1 MAQKTNKYAYNRNY
15 YNNLNRGNSFNGNAA
30 RQLVVVPDEY
40 EEDEELMYNAEP
52 EYEYPEREERR
63 RGRAARPER
72 RRDYGRETVKEP
84 KTRVRY
90 RVKVGLLPVMV
101 FAVAIAALLSS
112 AFGYLE
118 VQSKINQA
126 DKQIR
131 IAQAKLDDVEA
142 LNASLSSALDTEIDR
157 NYIYTVAVAKLGMVY
172 PDNNQVVYYE
182 PAEEGYVRQLAA
194 IPMD

>member
-15 YNNLNRGNSFNGNAA
+15 YSNLNRGNAFNGNAA
-30 RQLVVVPDEY
+30 RQLAVVPDEY
-40 EEDEELMYNAEP
+40 EEDEELMFEAEP
-52 EYEYPEREERR
+52 EYEQPEREERSR
-63 RGRAARPER
+63 RNARPER
-72 RRDYGRETVKEP
+72 RPEYEQQKAP
-84 KTRVRY
+84 KTKVRY

-131 IAQAKLDDVEA
+131 IAQTKLADVEA

-157 NYIYTVAVAKLGMVY
+157 NYIYTVAVARLGMVY
-172 PDNNQVVYYE
+172 PDKNQVVYYE
-182 PAEEGYVRQLAA
+182 PAEEGYVRQLSA
-194 IPMD
+194 IPLK

>member
-15 YNNLNRGNSFNGNAA
+15 YSNLNRGNAFNGNAA
-30 RQLVVVPDEY
+30 RQLAVVPDEY
-40 EEDEELMYNAEP
+40 DEEEELMYDAEP
-52 EYEYPEREERR
+52 AYEYPEREERR
-63 RGRAARPER
+63 TVRPER
-72 RRDYGRETVKEP
+72 RNDRGRETVKEP
-84 KTRVRY
+84 GTRVKY

-126 DKQIR
+126 EKQIR
-131 IAQAKLDDVEA
+131 IAETKLADVEA
-142 LNASLSSALDTEIDR
+142 LNESLSSALDTEISR

-182 PAEEGYVRQLAA
+182 PAEEGYVRQHSA
-194 IPMD
+194 IPTK

>member
-15 YNNLNRGNSFNGNAA
+15 YSNLNRGNAFNGNAA
-30 RQLVVVPDEY
+30 RKLAVVPDEY
-40 EEDEELMYNAEP
+40 EEDEELMFEAEP
-52 EYEYPEREERR
+52 EYEQPEREERSR
-63 RGRAARPER
+63 RNARPER
-72 RRDYGRETVKEP
+72 RPEYEQQKAP
-84 KTRVRY
+84 KTKVRY

-131 IAQAKLDDVEA
+131 IAQTKLADVEA

-157 NYIYTVAVAKLGMVY
+157 NYIYTVAVARLGMVY
-172 PDNNQVVYYE
+172 PDKNQVVYYE
-182 PAEEGYVRQLAA
+182 PAEEGYVRQLSA
-194 IPMD
+194 IPLK

>member
-15 YNNLNRGNSFNGNAA
+15 YSNLNRGNAFNGNAA
-30 RQLVVVPDEY
+30 RQLAVVSDEY
-40 EEDEELMYNAEP
+40 EEDEELMFEAEP
-52 EYEYPEREERR
+52 DYEQPEREERSR
-63 RGRAARPER
+63 RNARPER
-72 RRDYGRETVKEP
+72 RPEYEQQKAP
-84 KTRVRY
+84 KTKVRY

-131 IAQAKLDDVEA
+131 IAQTKLADVEA

-157 NYIYTVAVAKLGMVY
+157 NYIYTVAVARLGMVY
-172 PDNNQVVYYE
+172 PDKNQVVYYE
-182 PAEEGYVRQLAA
+182 PAEEGYVRQLSA
-194 IPMD
+194 IPLK

>member
-15 YNNLNRGNSFNGNAA
+15 YSNLNRGNAFNGNAA
-30 RQLVVVPDEY
+30 RQLAVVSDEY
-40 EEDEELMYNAEP
+40 EEDEELMFEAEP
-52 EYEYPEREERR
+52 EYEQPEREERSR
-63 RGRAARPER
+63 RNARPER
-72 RRDYGRETVKEP
+72 RPEYEQQKAP
-84 KTRVRY
+84 KTKVRY

-131 IAQAKLDDVEA
+131 IAQTKLADVEA

-157 NYIYTVAVAKLGMVY
+157 NYIYTVAVARLGMVY
-172 PDNNQVVYYE
+172 PDKNQVVYYE
-182 PAEEGYVRQLAA
+182 PAEEGYVRQLSA
-194 IPMD
+194 IPLK

>member
-15 YNNLNRGNSFNGNAA
+15 YSNLNRGNAFNGNAA
-30 RQLVVVPDEY
+30 RQLAVVPDEY
-40 EEDEELMYNAEP
+40 DEDEELMFEAEP
-52 EYEYPEREERR
+52 EYEYPEREERIS
-63 RGRAARPER
+63 RPER
-72 RRDYGRETVKEP
+72 RQDRRRETQTAPRTKVK
-84 KTRVRY
+84 Y

-126 DKQIR
+126 EKQIR

-157 NYIYTVAVAKLGMVY
+157 NYIYTVAVARLGMVY
-172 PDNNQVVYYE
+172 PDKNQVVYYE
-182 PAEEGYVRQLAA
+182 PAEEGYVRQLSA
-194 IPMD
+194 IPLN

>member
-15 YNNLNRGNSFNGNAA
+15 YYNLNRGNAFNGNAA
-30 RQLVVVPDEY
+30 RQLAVVPDEY
-40 EEDEELMYNAEP
+40 EEDEELMFEAES
-52 EYEYPEREERR
+52 EIEYPEREERR

-72 RRDYGRETVKEP
+72 RHDYAPETKSEP
-84 KTRVRY
+84 RPKVRY

-126 DKQIR
+126 EKQIK
-131 IAQAKLDDVEA
+131 ISQAKLDDVEA

-157 NYIYTVAVAKLGMVY
+157 NYIYTVAVARLGMVY
-172 PDNNQVVYYE
+172 PDKNQVVYYE
-182 PAEEGYVRQLAA
+182 PAEEGYVRQLSA
-194 IPMD
+194 IPMK

>member
-15 YNNLNRGNSFNGNAA
+15 YSNLNRGNAFNGNAA
-30 RQLVVVPDEY
+30 RQLAVVPDEY
-40 EEDEELMYNAEP
+40 EEDEELMFEAEP
-52 EYEYPEREERR
+52 EYEAPERDERR

-72 RRDYGRETVKEP
+72 RPEYGQQKAPETK
-84 KTRVRY
+84 VRY

-131 IAQAKLDDVEA
+131 IAQTKLADVEA

-157 NYIYTVAVAKLGMVY
+157 NYIYTVAVARLGMVY
-172 PDNNQVVYYE
+172 PDKNQVVYYE
-182 PAEEGYVRQLAA
+182 PAEEGYVRQLSA
-194 IPMD
+194 IPMK

>member
-15 YNNLNRGNSFNGNAA
+15 YSNLNRGNAFNGNAA
-30 RQLVVVPDEY
+30 RKLAVVPDEY
-40 EEDEELMYNAEP
+40 EEDEELMFEAEP
-52 EYEYPEREERR
+52 EYEQPEREERSR
-63 RGRAARPER
+63 RNARPER
-72 RRDYGRETVKEP
+72 RPEYEQQKAP
-84 KTRVRY
+84 KTKVRY
-90 RVKVGLLPVMV
+90 RVKIGLLPVMV

-131 IAQAKLDDVEA
+131 IAQTKLADVEA

-157 NYIYTVAVAKLGMVY
+157 NYIYTVAVARLGMVY
-172 PDNNQVVYYE
+172 PDKNQVVYYE
-182 PAEEGYVRQLAA
+182 PAEEGYVRQLSA
-194 IPMD
+194 IPLK

>member
-15 YNNLNRGNSFNGNAA
+15 YSNLNRGNAFNGNAA
-30 RQLVVVPDEY
+30 RQLAVVPDEY
-40 EEDEELMYNAEP
+40 EEDEELMFEAEP
-52 EYEYPEREERR
+52 EYEQPEREERSR
-63 RGRAARPER
+63 RNARPER
-72 RRDYGRETVKEP
+72 RPEYEQQKAP
-84 KTRVRY
+84 KTKVRY
-90 RVKVGLLPVMV
+90 RVKIGLLPVMV

-131 IAQAKLDDVEA
+131 IAQTKLADVEA

-157 NYIYTVAVAKLGMVY
+157 NYIYTVAVARLGMVY
-172 PDNNQVVYYE
+172 PDKNQVVYYE
-182 PAEEGYVRQLAA
+182 PAEEGYVRQLSA
-194 IPMD
+194 IPLK